1 MVTGGSSESSIDRAV
16 RMLAASNPRRSP
28 LRLLVTGIAPPLAV
42 FAVELLFSHPT
53 GRWSLFYP
61 VVFAC
66 AWFGGIAS
74 GLVATL
80 LSAALVW
87 WAFVPPEHA
96 LLKPVGA
103 HFVVAL
109 VFVGMGILISKVV
122 NDHRRDAAVLAR
134 GHRLLQTIL
143 DLLPDGVA
151 IKDLE
156 SRYVF
161 VNKEF
166 ERVTGVD
173 ASAALGHTPSEL
185 FSEQLAEQVRANE
198 ATARATRAPHTF
210 EAEQINGHDVLV
222 TEFPL
227 FDESNA
233 VFAIG
238 AIETD
243 ISQRKHDEKTLREAM
258 DDLRTAQHVAHVGS
272 WRWDFR
278 TNHATWSDELY
289 EIFGVDRSRPP
300 APLHYPAAALFTV
313 DSFARLRGAM
323 EKLHIDGQPFE
334 VDLEFTHP
342 DGSTR
347 WCAARAEAVRDA
359 TDQIVGINGTIAD
372 ITHIK
377 ELERLREEWTSIVA
391 HDLRQPIGVIS
402 MASEVLPELNE
413 GERDEHQEMVHRIQS
428 ASHALIRMVDDL
440 MDMSLMEAHRLKLE
454 RKWVDPEMLVHETVK
469 ALPEPDG
476 ARVKTHVNGPSA
488 PACVDPM
495 RIEQVLGN
503 LLSNAVKY
511 GDPGAAID
519 VRLNRTDGEVEIAV
533 TNYGKGIEPGEV
545 SHLFDRFVRAKM
557 AQGSGVKGLGLGLYI
572 SKGIVEAHGGR
583 MWADSIPGKTTT
595 FHLTLPATEPGP
607 HAA

>member
-1 MVTGGSSESSIDRAV
+1 MVTGGRSESSVDRAV
-16 RMLAASNPRRSP
+16 RMLAASNPRLST

-42 FAVELLFSHPT
+42 FAIELLLSHPT

-66 AWFGGIAS
+66 AWFGGVAS

-80 LSAALVW
+80 LSAMLVW
-87 WAFVPPEHA
+87 WTFVPPEHA
-96 LLKPVGA
+96 LLKPGGA
-103 HFVVAL
+103 HYVVAL
-109 VFVGMGILISKVV
+109 VFIGMGVLISKMV
-122 NDHRRDAAVLAR
+122 DDYRRAAGVLAR

-143 DLLPDGVA
+143 DFLPDGVA
-151 IKDLE
+151 IKDLQ

-166 ERVTGVD
+166 ERVAGVK
-173 ASAALGHTPSEL
+173 ASAALGHTPSEV
-185 FSEQLAEQVRANE
+185 FPKALAEQVRANE
-198 ATARATRAPHTF
+198 LAARETRAPYTF
-210 EAEQINGHDVLV
+210 ESDLVNGRDVIV

-227 FDESNA
+227 LDESNA

-243 ISQRKHDEKTLREAM
+243 ISQRKNAEKTLREALE
-258 DDLRTAQHVAHVGS
+258 DLRTAQHVAHVGS

-278 TNHATWSDELY
+278 TNRATWSDELY

-323 EKLHIDGQPFE
+323 EKLHVDGQPFE

-347 WCAARAEAVRDA
+347 WSAARAEAVRDA

-413 GERDEHQEMVHRIQS
+413 GERDEHQEMVGRIQS
-428 ASHALIRMVDDL
+428 ASRTLIRMVDDL
-440 MDMSLMEAHRLKLE
+440 MDMSLLEAHRLKLE
-454 RKWVDPEMLVHETVK
+454 RKWIDPEVLVHETLK
-469 ALPEPDG
+469 TLPELDG

-488 PACVDPM
+488 SACVDPM

-511 GDPGAAID
+511 GDPSAAID
-519 VRLNRTDGEVEIAV
+519 VRLDRTDGEVEIAV
-533 TNYGKGIEPGEV
+533 TNYGKGIAPGELP
-545 SHLFDRFVRAKM
+545 HLFDRFVRSKAT
-557 AQGSGVKGLGLGLYI
+557 QGSGVKGLGLGLYI
-572 SKGIVEAHGGR
+572 SKAIVEAHGGR

-595 FHLTLPATEPGP
+595 FHLTLPATEPAP

>member
-1 MVTGGSSESSIDRAV
+1 MLTGGSSESSVDRAV
-16 RMLAASNPRRSP
+16 RMLTASSP
-28 LRLLVTGIAPPLAV
+28 KRTSLRLLVAGLAPPLAV
-42 FAVELLFSHPT
+42 FAFELLLSHPT

-61 VVFAC
+61 VVFAA
-66 AWFGGIAS
+66 AWFGGVAS
-74 GLVATL
+74 GVIATL

-87 WAFVPPEHA
+87 WTFIPPQHA
-96 LLKPVGA
+96 LLKPA
-103 HFVVAL
+103 DHHYIVAL
-109 VFVGMGILISKVV
+109 LFVGMGLVISRVV
-122 NDHRRDAAVLAR
+122 HDHRRNAALLAR
-134 GHRLLQTIL
+134 GHRLLETIL

-166 ERVTGVD
+166 ERVTGVR
-173 ASAALGHTPSEL
+173 ASAALGRTPSEL
-185 FSEQLAEQVRANE
+185 FSAALAEQVRANE
-198 ATARATRAPHTF
+198 ATARETRAPHTF
-210 EAEQINGHDVLV
+210 EAEQVNGHDILI

-243 ISQRKHDEKTLREAM
+243 ISQRKHDEKTLREALE
-258 DDLRTAQHVAHVGS
+258 DLRTAQHVAHVGS

-289 EIFGVDRSRPP
+289 DIFGVDRSRPP

-313 DSFARLRGAM
+313 ESYARLRGAM

-334 VDLEFTHP
+334 LDLEFTHP
-342 DGSTR
+342 DGLTR
-347 WCAARAEAVRDA
+347 WVAGRAEAARDA
-359 TDQIVGINGTIAD
+359 MGQIVGINGTIAD

-402 MASEVLPELNE
+402 MASEILPDLRD
-413 GERDEHQEMVHRIQS
+413 GERDERREMVHRIQS
-428 ASHALIRMVDDL
+428 ASHTLIRMVDDL
-440 MDMSLMEAHRLKLE
+440 MDMSLMEAHRLRLE
-454 RKWVDPEMLVHETVK
+454 RKWIDPEVLVHETVK
-469 ALPEPDG
+469 ALPELDG

-511 GDPGAAID
+511 GDPSAAID
-519 VRLNRTDGEVEIAV
+519 VRLDRTDGEVEIAV

-545 SHLFDRFVRAKM
+545 PHLFDRFVRSKRAE
-557 AQGSGVKGLGLGLYI
+557 GSDVKGLGLGLYI

-595 FHLTLPATEPGP
+595 FHVTLPAITPRP